1 MYFKC
6 SKSFIIPMIDNNG
19 NRYGND
25 IRVKKGSVF
34 KSELSIDEINRTDKS
49 IRLKG
54 VDNLLIF
61 DIVKKDFVKVFK
73 PYCPPNIADK
83 IVAVLSLQKGFINL
97 TRKEENGEVVYY
109 RDNGRKFNLC
119 NIPEKYKKLV
129 EHFDFTNSDYKEI
142 ADYLI

>member
-6 SKSFIIPMIDNNG
+6 SKTFIIPMIDNNG
-19 NRYGND
+19 NRYGKD
-25 IRVKKGSVF
+25 IKVKRGSIF
-34 KSELSIDEINRTDKS
+34 KSETPISEIRDTDKS
-49 IRLKG
+49 VRLRG
-54 VDNLLIF
+54 VNSLLTF
-61 DIVKKDFVKVFK
+61 DIVKKDFVSVFK
-73 PYCPPNIADK
+73 PYCPSEIADK
-83 IVAVLSLQKGFINL
+83 IVEILNTQEGFINL

-129 EHFDFTNSDYKEI
+129 EKYDFNNYEYPDV